1 MIRKQEV
8 ARSIRN
14 VIPVAYE
21 SEIDSFN
28 AFQQSV
34 PKNTGATFRKNHSFF
49 DAICQVLQ
57 TSRQREQKTGFRRL
71 VKLRKT

>member
-8 ARSIRN
+8 TRLSRN

-28 AFQQSV
+28 AFQQSI
-34 PKNTGATFRKNHSFF
+34 PKNAGATFRKNDSLF
-49 DAICQVLQ
+49 DAICQVIRA
-57 TSRQREQKTGFRRL
+57 SYKKRQLIGFQQIA
-71 VKLRKT
+71 KLRKT